1 MKLKSQPRKSDL
13 GSADLVVHTETAARS
28 TPTTALATLPA
39 AWSWSSRR
47 EQHSAGVMAVSTKE
61 EVVVCG
67 AGATPAQVRA
77 AAAAGRCVVWEAK
90 VNRLLDLLV
99 RAEEKRVEKLIHHH
113 VIHYHLHLQ
122 RRKLIRLE
130 TMDRWPYQLQMTL
143 AGIVPH
149 LLDKGRKDSLKIR
162 DELVDSLHKD

>member
-1 MKLKSQPRKSDL
+1 
-13 GSADLVVHTETAARS
+13 
-28 TPTTALATLPA
+28 
-39 AWSWSSRR
+39 
-47 EQHSAGVMAVSTKE
+47 MAVSTKE

-90 VNRLLDLLV
+90 VNRLLIFFQFKSIWYTSTIRKRPRICSSSTCFISILIRRRSDLLV